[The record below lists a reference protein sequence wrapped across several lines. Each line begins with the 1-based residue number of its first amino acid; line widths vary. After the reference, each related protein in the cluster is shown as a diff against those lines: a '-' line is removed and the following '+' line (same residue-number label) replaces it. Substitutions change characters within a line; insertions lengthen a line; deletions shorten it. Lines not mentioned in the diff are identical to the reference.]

1 MKSNKNKPFRLRF
14 FWPFSIFLGILFF
27 LLVFFTSANDDIEST
42 EEHLADTVNYLKKQC
57 STYSNLNLAS
67 ETKSL
72 MRIIECCQQAAHNI
86 STDNRLHGT
95 TSMEKASMEEFT
107 KDLYITGIIFL
118 DETGTVTSEYCTDS
132 IGSAGLTDT
141 LEKEVLLDVAIHPEK
156 TYSSRIDCEDGSYID
171 LAAVGR
177 TDTSGIIVTYYHTP
191 LDYIESYSIS
201 FQNLLSGYSISR
213 SSTIVITSGDKVIAS
228 NEEKL
233 EGTDIKDIE
242 VLDGQKVEKD
252 DTEAV
257 YNGIVIDGEFADWDA
272 VKKYD
277 AVCPN
282 DAHNECISKTAMMFD
297 GDYVYVYVKD
307 GTGGDASGAGT
318 HSNGR
323 YSITTDL
330 GYELVFQLDS
340 KGYVN
345 GVDGVDCRHVGN
357 QWEIAVPKS
366 ALPAYNKTI
375 SFGLYRSEPFISGTA
390 NIKDDGSS
398 DDKIIYDIRYD
409 GLYGDWEYYPH
420 TTIQYSTA
428 GTHHNMVDS
437 AGALFS
443 NGSTVLGHVYTVMPE
458 HLNEAGGEFTQA
470 VTFKFNDSYNQ
481 VLYPRFVTVDEQGNI
496 NWNPK
501 RDGLSD
507 GTYEFYMFDT
517 SAWGTSKNINELNDA
532 DICYG
537 KMIVTVGS
545 NRDECEFYFDLD
557 KVAQK
562 LGCDVSDFKQISAQF
577 GRLGQEWI
585 NTAGASSGAWLGLFI
600 CIAGTCGVVVYKKKK
615 GSIQV

>member
-1 MKSNKNKPFRLRF
+1 MN
-14 FWPFSIFLGILFF
+14 
-27 LLVFFTSANDDIEST
+27 
-42 EEHLADTVNYLKKQC
+42 
-57 STYSNLNLAS
+57 
-67 ETKSL
+67 
-72 MRIIECCQQAAHNI
+72 
-86 STDNRLHGT
+86 
-95 TSMEKASMEEFT
+95 
-107 KDLYITGIIFL
+107 
-118 DETGTVTSEYCTDS
+118 
-132 IGSAGLTDT
+132 
-141 LEKEVLLDVAIHPEK
+141 
-156 TYSSRIDCEDGSYID
+156 
-171 LAAVGR
+171 
-177 TDTSGIIVTYYHTP
+177 
-191 LDYIESYSIS
+191 
-201 FQNLLSGYSISR
+201 
-213 SSTIVITSGDKVIAS
+213 
-228 NEEKL
+228 
-233 EGTDIKDIE
+233 
-242 VLDGQKVEKD
+242 

-272 VKKYD
+272 IKKYN

-307 GTGGDASGAGT
+307 GTGGDASGAGA

-443 NGSTVLGHVYTVMPE
+443 NESTVLGHVYTTMPE

-481 VLYPRFVTVDEQGNI
+481 VLSPRFVTVDEQGNI

-501 RDGLSD
+501 RDRLSD

-517 SAWGTSKNINELNDA
+517 SAWGTSKNINELDDA

>member
-1 MKSNKNKPFRLRF
+1 MKHNYKRITALA
-14 FWPFSIFLGILFF
+14 GMTA
-27 LLVFFTSANDDIEST
+27 LLVSMPVSVYAGQIRNTYTANLSNVLGSVDVSALKGNPVVKGSNIVVDSDTDDWDDITSRTADAAGVKLWKAAVSSDYSKLYFMYEGTVQT
-42 EEHLADTVNYLKKQC
+42 EWDYSYMGSNPVSITYADGTMGISDKIQFTGWKDSAQAKNSWYGDIENSETVTVNNAHGNTAGPYVV
-57 STYSNLNLAS
+57 
-67 ETKSL
+67 E
-72 MRIIECCQQAAHNI
+72 AAIPFDFFANSDFKI
-86 STDNRLHGT
+86 TFAGT
-95 TSMEKASMEEFT
+95 T
-107 KDLYITGIIFL
+107 
-118 DETGTVTSEYCTDS
+118 V
-132 IGSAGLTDT
+132 
-141 LEKEVLLDVAIHPEK
+141 
-156 TYSSRIDCEDGSYID
+156 
-171 LAAVGR
+171 
-177 TDTSGIIVTYYHTP
+177 
-191 LDYIESYSIS
+191 
-201 FQNLLSGYSISR
+201 
-213 SSTIVITSGDKVIAS
+213 
-228 NEEKL
+228 
-233 EGTDIKDIE
+233 DIKDIE

-272 VKKYD
+272 VKKYN

-398 DDKIIYDIRYD
+398 YDKIIYDIRYD

>member
-1 MKSNKNKPFRLRF
+1 M
-14 FWPFSIFLGILFF
+14 
-27 LLVFFTSANDDIEST
+27 
-42 EEHLADTVNYLKKQC
+42 
-57 STYSNLNLAS
+57 
-67 ETKSL
+67 
-72 MRIIECCQQAAHNI
+72 
-86 STDNRLHGT
+86 TD
-95 TSMEKASMEEFT
+95 
-107 KDLYITGIIFL
+107 
-118 DETGTVTSEYCTDS
+118 
-132 IGSAGLTDT
+132 
-141 LEKEVLLDVAIHPEK
+141 
-156 TYSSRIDCEDGSYID
+156 
-171 LAAVGR
+171 
-177 TDTSGIIVTYYHTP
+177 
-191 LDYIESYSIS
+191 
-201 FQNLLSGYSISR
+201 
-213 SSTIVITSGDKVIAS
+213 
-228 NEEKL
+228 
-233 EGTDIKDIE
+233 
-242 VLDGQKVEKD
+242 
-252 DTEAV
+252 
-257 YNGIVIDGEFADWDA
+257 
-272 VKKYD
+272 
-277 AVCPN
+277 
-282 DAHNECISKTAMMFD
+282 
-297 GDYVYVYVKD
+297 
-307 GTGGDASGAGT
+307 
-318 HSNGR
+318 
-323 YSITTDL
+323 
-330 GYELVFQLDS
+330 
-340 KGYVN
+340 
-345 GVDGVDCRHVGN
+345 
-357 QWEIAVPKS
+357 
-366 ALPAYNKTI
+366 
-375 SFGLYRSEPFISGTA
+375 
-390 NIKDDGSS
+390 
-398 DDKIIYDIRYD
+398 
-409 GLYGDWEYYPH
+409 YPH

-443 NGSTVLGHVYTVMPE
+443 NESTVLGHVYTTMPE

-562 LGCDVSDFKQISAQF
+562 LGCDASDFKQISAQF

>member
-1 MKSNKNKPFRLRF
+1 MSMWKECEGLQEELVKMRRELHQIPEFGLDLPETQKYVTDKLDE
-14 FWPFSIFLGILFF
+14 LGIPYKCSGTDSSIIAEIKGGQPGKTVALRADMDA
-27 LLVFFTSANDDIEST
+27 LKITEANDVDYKSKHEGLMHACGHYNHITMLLGAAKVLNAHKAEIKGNVRLLFQT
-42 EEHLADTVNYLKKQC
+42 AEE
-57 STYSNLNLAS
+57 
-67 ETKSL
+67 
-72 MRIIECCQQAAHNI
+72 
-86 STDNRLHGT
+86 
-95 TSMEKASMEEFT
+95 
-107 KDLYITGIIFL
+107 
-118 DETGTVTSEYCTDS
+118 
-132 IGSAGLTDT
+132 
-141 LEKEVLLDVAIHPEK
+141 
-156 TYSSRIDCEDGSYID
+156 
-171 LAAVGR
+171 
-177 TDTSGIIVTYYHTP
+177 
-191 LDYIESYSIS
+191 
-201 FQNLLSGYSISR
+201 LSKGAEIM
-213 SSTIVITSGDKVIAS
+213 
-228 NEEKL
+228 
-233 EGTDIKDIE
+233 IKD
-242 VLDGQKVEKD
+242 G
-252 DTEAV
+252 
-257 YNGIVIDGEFADWDA
+257 
-272 VKKYD
+272 
-277 AVCPN
+277 
-282 DAHNECISKTAMMFD
+282 AMD
-297 GDYVYVYVKD
+297 
-307 GTGGDASGAGT
+307 
-318 HSNGR
+318 
-323 YSITTDL
+323 
-330 GYELVFQLDS
+330 
-340 KGYVN
+340 

-545 NRDECEFYFDLD
+545 NRDECEFYFNLD

>member
-1 MKSNKNKPFRLRF
+1 MKHNYKRITALA
-14 FWPFSIFLGILFF
+14 GMTA
-27 LLVFFTSANDDIEST
+27 LLVSMPVSVYAGQIRNTYTANLSNVLGSVDVSALKGNPVVKGSNIVVDSDTDDWDDITSRTADAAGVKLWKAAVSSDYSKLYFMYEGTVQT
-42 EEHLADTVNYLKKQC
+42 EWDYSYMGSNPVSITYADGTTGISDKIQFTGWKDSAQAKNSWYGDIENSETVTVNNAHGNTAGPYVV
-57 STYSNLNLAS
+57 
-67 ETKSL
+67 ETAIPFDFFANSDFK
-72 MRIIECCQQAAHNI
+72 ITFA
-86 STDNRLHGT
+86 GT
-95 TSMEKASMEEFT
+95 T
-107 KDLYITGIIFL
+107 
-118 DETGTVTSEYCTDS
+118 V
-132 IGSAGLTDT
+132 
-141 LEKEVLLDVAIHPEK
+141 
-156 TYSSRIDCEDGSYID
+156 
-171 LAAVGR
+171 
-177 TDTSGIIVTYYHTP
+177 
-191 LDYIESYSIS
+191 
-201 FQNLLSGYSISR
+201 
-213 SSTIVITSGDKVIAS
+213 
-228 NEEKL
+228 
-233 EGTDIKDIE
+233 DIKDIE

-420 TTIQYSTA
+420 TTIQ
-428 GTHHNMVDS
+428 DS

-585 NTAGASSGAWLGLFI
+585 NTAGASSGTWLGLFI